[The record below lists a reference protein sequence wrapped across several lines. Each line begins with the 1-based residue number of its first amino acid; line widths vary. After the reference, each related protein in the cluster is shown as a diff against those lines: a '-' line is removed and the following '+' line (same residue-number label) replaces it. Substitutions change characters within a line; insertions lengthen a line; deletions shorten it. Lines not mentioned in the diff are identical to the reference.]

1 MRKSLILILAALLL
15 AGCGQGGAAEP
26 EPVEP
31 EAAAAGALE
40 GDVITEAVIE
50 PEQWSDLLFTNGGT
64 VAQVL
69 VAPGDPVAEGD
80 LLVQL
85 DRTEVEL
92 AVQEAE
98 AALATAQ
105 AQLAQVQAGPRPE
118 EIAEAEHQV
127 ADAEAALSRA
137 AAQRDQVTS
146 GATEAEIAAAQ
157 AELTAA
163 LAARRGV
170 EEEHR
175 KARESKDAEVRE
187 RADYQLYAARE
198 AVAAAEAALA
208 AAQGSSGARV
218 QEASAGVWLAAA
230 QRDVSQAQLA
240 LVEAGVTAE
249 EVAVSEV
256 AVQQAEVGLAVA
268 KEALERTEIR
278 APFAGTVTKVEV
290 EVGETVGPGQV
301 VAVLAVLDRLQAV
314 TVDLT
319 ELDVARVA
327 EGQAAA
333 VTVDALPGVEL
344 ACHVDRIGLWS
355 QDYRGDVVYPV
366 VVALEEIAPGLRWG
380 MTTMVKIEE

>member
-1 MRKSLILILAALLL
+1 MRKSLILILAAVLL
-15 AGCGQGGAAEP
+15 AGCGQGGTAEP

-31 EAAAAGALE
+31 EAAAAAALE
-40 GDVITEAVIE
+40 GDVIAEAVIE